1 MLDPNLLSLIF
12 SCMLF
17 IFFFLLFVFLCLYHV
32 RMEVLVSKPLAE
44 YSVTTIKI
52 SYAYVPACMFCCFS

>member
-17 IFFFLLFVFLCLYHV
+17 IFFFCFLYSCVYIMSEWRYWSQSLLL
-32 RMEVLVSKPLAE
+32 E